1 MVTSMETVKSLPRW
15 AVVPRGGIGK
25 CLPTKMEEDRRGAS
39 SIIRMVRLGRLGNGG
54 SPLAVIDFAVDRIGE
69 HAVDSRAH
77 HFEGRRQALVLLR
90 ELRIQHGEL
99 AHGLGA

>member
-1 MVTSMETVKSLPRW
+1 MVTSMETVKSPPRW

-39 SIIRMVRLGRLGNGG
+39 SIISLIRLGNGG

-77 HFEGRRQALVLLR
+77 HFEGRCQALVLLR